1 MQFNNRMKLSSFLY
15 EMFYKEDY
23 IRYRISLI
31 LPGCIKFNYLEQ
43 HQIYKIEEILKN
55 VYLYDYFKIHQSDA
69 DKKILVELK
78 NEYDDEEK
86 VENIILI
93 LKLKGLFL

>member
-1 MQFNNRMKLSSFLY
+1 ML
-15 EMFYKEDY
+15 YKEDC

-43 HQIYKIEEILKN
+43 HQIYRIEEILKN

-69 DKKILVELK
+69 YKKILVELK
-78 NEYDDEEK
+78 NEYDNEEN